1 MRTELVFIPILLGM
15 AIAALS
21 FLKPVEYS
29 KADLSSIYLYWPEAY
44 KYAEAGDPAPVYRFS
59 GLVTCGDLNAPPG
72 ISYRVLNLTCRFRP

>member
-44 KYAEAGDPAPVYRFS
+44 KYAEAGDPRP
-59 GLVTCGDLNAPPG
+59 
-72 ISYRVLNLTCRFRP
+72 RV